1 MKRTPGREDGRE
13 RKPYNIYTAQR
24 EMNSAERR
32 GNKAV
37 ATAAKSTRRSKRSYT
52 IRTGNKPTRN
62 RRRKK
67 QEKLPR
73 GVRKIAQQEQRAKRA
88 EANGKSNKTKTNL
101 RSSDDHTDS
110 NGHQRQWRKTN
121 TPIASRE
128 DMQAMWQHLLLGVG
142 SPSGITRAQ
151 P

>member
-13 RKPYNIYTAQR
+13 RNTYNIYTVQR

-32 GNKAV
+32 GNKVV
-37 ATAAKSTRRSKRSYT
+37 ATAAKSTRRSRRSYT
-52 IRTGNKPTRN
+52 IRTGNKPTSN

-88 EANGKSNKTKTNL
+88 EANGKSNETTTNL
-101 RSSDDHTDS
+101 SWEISS

-121 TPIASRE
+121 TPTASRE
-128 DMQAMWQHLLLGVG
+128 DMQAMWQHLSLGVR
-142 SPSGITRAQ
+142 SPSGTTRAQ